1 MHDSHIHLAM
11 EPLKSNILDVVET
24 FIQDGG
30 KHILTQGTDI
40 VDFDD
45 NFDLAKFANKIF
57 PNTIQVA
64 IGIHPSYFEE
74 ITLALGEKDN
84 IFEKSQKQIQKFEE
98 IFKKRKSK
106 ISAIGECGLDYFQ
119 FSLNNTY
126 SEEDKEQLKEIQKIM
141 FRKEIQLA
149 IENSLPISVHSR
161 NIIGSE
167 ECINDTIRII
177 AEEGKG
183 LVKGSFHS
191 YTGNLEQLK
200 QILDL
205 GFHIGFNG
213 IITYKSGESVREI
226 LKKTPFERILFETD
240 GPFLPPQS
248 VRKNKKIKEKFAQP
262 KDIREIMQIACEV
275 KNVDMQKLE
284 KITDDSYK
292 MLFI

>member
-11 EPLKSNILDVVET
+11 EPLKSNISEVLDN
-24 FIQDGG
+24 FIQEGG

-40 VDFDD
+40 VDFND
-45 NFDLAKFANKIF
+45 NFELAELANKLHADSV
-57 PNTIQVA
+57 QVA

-74 ITLALGEKDN
+74 ITLALGNKEN
-84 IFEKSQKQIQKFEE
+84 IFEKSQRQIEKYED
-98 IFKKRKSK
+98 IFNKRKKK

-126 SEEDKEQLKEIQKIM
+126 SEDEKEQLKEVQKIM

-149 IENSLPISVHSR
+149 VENSLPISVHSR
-161 NIIGSE
+161 NMIGSD

-183 LVKGSFHS
+183 LLKGSFHS
-191 YTGNLEQLK
+191 YTGNLEQLSK
-200 QILDL
+200 ILDL

-213 IITYKSGESVREI
+213 IITYKSGENVRKI
-226 LKKTPFERILFETD
+226 LKRTPLERILFETD

-262 KDIREIMQIACEV
+262 KDIREIMQVVCDV
-275 KNVDMQKLE
+275 KNIEMRKLE
-284 KITDDSYK
+284 EISDKSYVN
-292 MLFI
+292 LFV

>member
-11 EPLKSNILDVVET
+11 EPLKSNVLEVVQS
-24 FIQDGG
+24 FIEEGG

-40 VDFDD
+40 IDFDD
-45 NFDLAKFANKIF
+45 NFELAKFANNIY
-57 PNTIQVA
+57 PDTVQVA

-74 ITLALGEKDN
+74 ITLALDEKEN
-84 IFEKSQKQIQKFEE
+84 IFEKSQRQIEKYEE
-98 IFKKRKSK
+98 IFNKRKK
-106 ISAIGECGLDYFQ
+106 EISAIGECGLDYFQ

-126 SEEDKEQLKEIQKIM
+126 TEEEKEQLKEVQKIM
-141 FRKEIQLA
+141 FRKEIGLA
-149 IENSLPISVHSR
+149 VENSLPISVHSR
-161 NIIGSE
+161 NMIGSD

-183 LVKGSFHS
+183 LLKGSFHS

-248 VRKNKKIKEKFAQP
+248 VRKDKKIKEKFAQP
-262 KDIREIMQIACEV
+262 KDIREIMQVVCDL
-275 KNVDMQKLE
+275 KNVEMIKLE
-284 KITDDSYK
+284 EITDSSFEN
-292 MLFI
+292 LFV

>member
-1 MHDSHIHLAM
+1 M
-11 EPLKSNILDVVET
+11 EPLKSNILDVVQT
-24 FIQDGG
+24 FIQEGG

-57 PNTIQVA
+57 PDTVQVA

-74 ITLALGEKDN
+74 ITLALGERDN

-98 IFKKRKSK
+98 FFEKRKSK

-161 NIIGSE
+161 NMIGSE

-183 LVKGSFHS
+183 LLKGSFHS
-191 YTGNLEQLK
+191 YTGNLDQLN
-200 QILDL
+200 QIIDL

-226 LKKTPFERILFETD
+226 LKSTPVDRILFETD

-262 KDIREIMQIACEV
+262 KDIREIMQVVCDV
-275 KNVDMQKLE
+275 KDVEMLKLE
-284 KITDDSYK
+284 KITDESYDS
-292 MLFI
+292 LFI